1 MFMSLYGLSKKEGI
15 VRGFLGGVDNS
26 FLSGFFSQNVRIQ
39 GKNASKVE
47 YLARIF
53 NAVVAD
59 LGKKDTKNELSTRP
73 YVQAAF

>member
-1 MFMSLYGLSKKEGI
+1 M
-15 VRGFLGGVDNS
+15 
-26 FLSGFFSQNVRIQ
+26 SGFFSQNVRIQ